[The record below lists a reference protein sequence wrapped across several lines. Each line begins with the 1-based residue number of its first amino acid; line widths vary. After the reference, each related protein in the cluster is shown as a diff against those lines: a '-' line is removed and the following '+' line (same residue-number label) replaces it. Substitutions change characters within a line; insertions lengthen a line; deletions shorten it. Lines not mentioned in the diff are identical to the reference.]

1 MEQDR
6 RIRALKAAIQEGIRS
21 GVSDRTVPD
30 IMEAVEARLRATNDS
45 LAKHYVGKQSVGD
58 DDVDSKD

>member
-6 RIRALKAAIQEGIRS
+6 RVRALKAAIREGIES

-30 IMEAVEARLRATNDS
+30 IMEDVEARLRADGQLRTGVETHS
-45 LAKHYVGKQSVGD
+45 LPE
-58 DDVDSKD
+58 